1 MFLLFEKF
9 KQKSRRFR
17 LLFCIFVKSFPM
29 INRIDI
35 LKGIHPGK
43 VIERDLNKMRLTQR
57 ALAKKAGAPYQTI
70 NAIISGR
77 RNITL
82 ETALNI
88 EKTLG
93 YDEGFLLILQ
103 DFHNIS
109 VYKEKKSNE
118 KYDHAPDIRKSL
130 FWDSDFNKINWEKH
144 KKTVI
149 TRVWERGN
157 QSEKEEI
164 SRFYNIKITDADSYI
179 NEKNRK

>member
-1 MFLLFEKF
+1 MN
-9 KQKSRRFR
+9 
-17 LLFCIFVKSFPM
+17 
-29 INRIDI
+29 NRIDI

-43 VIERDLNKMRLTQR
+43 IIERDLNKKHLTQR
-57 ALAKKAGAPYQTI
+57 ALAKTIRVPYQTI

-88 EKTLG
+88 ERTLG

-109 VYKEKKSNE
+109 VYKERKSKE
-118 KYDHAPDIRKSL
+118 KYNSAPNIRKSL
-130 FWDSDFNKINWEKH
+130 FWDSDFNKIDWERY
-144 KKTVI
+144 KKAVI

-157 QSEKEEI
+157 QIEKEEI
-164 SRFYNIKITDADSYI
+164 ARFYNIKTTDVGNYI
-179 NEKNRK
+179 LASNL

>member
-1 MFLLFEKF
+1 
-9 KQKSRRFR
+9 
-17 LLFCIFVKSFPM
+17 M

-43 VIERDLNKMRLTQR
+43 IIERDLNKKHLTQR
-57 ALAKKAGAPYQTI
+57 FLAKTVGVPYQTI
-70 NAIISGR
+70 NAVISGR
-77 RNITL
+77 RSITL

-109 VYKEKKSNE
+109 VYKEKKSKERYN
-118 KYDHAPDIRKSL
+118 HAPNIRKSL
-130 FWDSDFNKINWEKH
+130 FWDSDFNKIDWEKY
-144 KKTVI
+144 KKAVI

-164 SRFYNIKITDADSYI
+164 ARFYGIKITDADSYVSI
-179 NEKNRK
+179 SNHPNTSKQVNKS

>member
-1 MFLLFEKF
+1 
-9 KQKSRRFR
+9 
-17 LLFCIFVKSFPM
+17 M
-29 INRIDI
+29 IDRINI

-43 VIERDLNKMRLTQR
+43 IIERDLNKNHMTQR
-57 ALAKKAGAPYQTI
+57 VLAEIVRVPYQTI

-88 EKTLG
+88 ERILG

-109 VYKEKKSNE
+109 TYKEKKSKEN
-118 KYDHAPDIRKSL
+118 YNHAPNIRKSL
-130 FWDSDFNKINWEKH
+130 FWDSDFNKIDWERY
-144 KKTVI
+144 KKAVI
-149 TRVWERGN
+149 TRIWERGN

-164 SRFYNIKITDADSYI
+164 IRFYNIKATDIGNYI
-179 NEKNRK
+179 LASNYPDTSKDVNKS